1 MNNIYFY
8 LIHKIEIIK
17 NTHPNLYLFWKCYFI
32 EKQKKNNYNIQEIK
46 DDILYTNTFLN
57 NIFNYK
63 IKDFN
68 KEQIILLNLLIINS

>member
-32 EKQKKNNYNIQEIK
+32 EKQKQVNHNIQ
-46 DDILYTNTFLN
+46 DLLNDIYCTNIFLN
-57 NIFNYK
+57 NIFNYNF
-63 IKDFN
+63 KDFN
-68 KEQIILLNLLIINS
+68 KEQIILLNLLNINS